1 MKPCHDHDWELMPNG
16 GGVCKVKCSRCKEEK
31 EI

>member
-1 MKPCHDHDWELMPNG
+1 MTPCKEHIWELLPSE
-16 GGVCKVKCSRCKEEK
+16 GVCKVKCSRCKEEK